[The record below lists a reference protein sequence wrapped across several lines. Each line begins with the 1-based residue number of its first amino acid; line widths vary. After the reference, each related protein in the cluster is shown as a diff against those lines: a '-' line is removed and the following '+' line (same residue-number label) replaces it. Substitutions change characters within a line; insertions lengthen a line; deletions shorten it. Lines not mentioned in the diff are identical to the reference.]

1 MPRKPHE
8 DRPER
13 PSGPGATE
21 FAGVGILFAV
31 SILGFL
37 YAGRWLDERLGTE
50 PLLLIV
56 GVFTGFGLSLW
67 SILRKLSGGSRD
79 GRKPGGKEDR

>member
-1 MPRKPHE
+1 MPRNEHD
-8 DRPER
+8 DRPRR

-37 YAGRWLDERLGTE
+37 YLGRWLDERLGTE

-56 GVFTGFGLSLW
+56 GVFAGFGLSLW
-67 SILRKLSGGSRD
+67 SIVRKLSGRQDG
-79 GRKPGGKEDR
+79 GRKPGGRGK